1 MMSRA
6 ITHETRKTS
15 GLAVGRWGRGSP
27 GRYLSN
33 SLVSIQESPPLNFWG
48 TPWRAHDYGSTLGRP
63 ASELGRL

>member
-33 SLVSIQESPPLNFWG
+33 SLVSIQGSSPADFGG
-48 TPWRAHDYGSTLGRP
+48 TLWRAYDYGSTLGRP